1 MFAKYTRYFEDPGH
15 RLGSFMLEEKRGTFC
30 RKGSW
35 PTSSGLGDVLWRALC
50 PPSYMK
56 GYLRQMAWFL
66 YNPYNW
72 HQEFEI
78 LCDPQLERE
87 GTQSLRWTLI
97 MPLLLFTA
105 MCCLFPWVRA
115 GPGIIHLIDCK
126 DIGGGSIHI
135 CHQYTQILNT
145 SNVTSENQS
154 INSHFLTVIII
165 VNKLLHSLKKA
176 TRPCFCH
183 WAH

>member
-35 PTSSGLGDVLWRALC
+35 PTSSGLGDILWRALC

-56 GYLRQMAWFL
+56 GYLRQVAWFL

-105 MCCLFPWVRA
+105 MCCLFPLGTGWTWNHTPNWLQGYRGRIYSYLSSVYTNTQYF
-115 GPGIIHLIDCK
+115 K
-126 DIGGGSIHI
+126 
-135 CHQYTQILNT
+135 CHQW
-145 SNVTSENQS
+145 ES
-154 INSHFLTVIII
+154 INQ
-165 VNKLLHSLKKA
+165 
-176 TRPCFCH
+176 
-183 WAH
+183 